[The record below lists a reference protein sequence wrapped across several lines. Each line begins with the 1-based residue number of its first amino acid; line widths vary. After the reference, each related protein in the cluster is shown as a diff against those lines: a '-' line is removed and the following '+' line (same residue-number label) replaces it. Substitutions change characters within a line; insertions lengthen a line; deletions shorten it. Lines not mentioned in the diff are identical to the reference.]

1 MNSRQVTHRL
11 FDCEEPVAHPSAGCP
26 VPTDVGEPAFVV
38 PVRRAKRHLLDRL
51 VDHESTSLVVNNAK
65 AVAAHVKNS
74 AHTLTLRSL
83 QREKKQLKQV

>member
-1 MNSRQVTHRL
+1 MNSRRVTYRL

-51 VDHESTSLVVNNAK
+51 VDHESAGLVVNNSE

-74 AHTLTLRSL
+74 AHTLTLGSL
-83 QREKKQLKQV
+83 QRKRENS